1 MATAHLS
8 YADVQKE
15 IDAIQQLV
23 DQVDN
28 AATELLEVIQKCMIR
43 GIQTRWAIVLN
54 NNLRQYYDND
64 MKDAMKD
71 MKSQALK
78 LHEISKEAEKYSNEE
93 D

>member
-71 MKSQALK
+71 MKS
-78 LHEISKEAEKYSNEE
+78 
-93 D
+93 